1 MSKEL
6 DIVKA
11 IKDRNLLG
19 SYFPNGL
26 ESWSNWLVFF
36 KVLSGYT
43 KSKFTKRELRLFRE
57 CTGLKELPKER
68 LRECFLVC
76 GRRGAKS
83 TTAGLLAVFYG
94 LWGGW
99 ERYLNR
105 GEKAYI
111 FIVSPNMSQGKIIK
125 DYILG
130 IFDSNPVLKK
140 KVKKVLAAEI
150 HLNNNVIIS
159 IKPASWRSSRGFS
172 VGLLLMEELAF
183 YRWDEE
189 SANRDKEI
197 YTALTPGLTTIKN
210 SLTLG
215 LSTPFAK
222 AGLLWEKYKK
232 HWGKPGPVLI
242 WKAPSWKMNL
252 TLTEKELRERYSDLG
267 EAEFSAEFGANFRE
281 DIEGFLPAEIY
292 DKAVAKGR
300 DQVPPKEGVEYV
312 GFADFSEGLRKG
324 ADSSTLA
331 IVHEADNKIILDY
344 LLEVRAPFNPD
355 DVLQRVIAA
364 CKSWRVSKITQ
375 DRHSIAWISK
385 DLEREGIQ
393 VEVSEK
399 NKSEIYELFSV
410 EMNRGNVELLDIPRL
425 RSQCLGLHRFLRSGG
440 SKIDHLPQGHDDT
453 INAVAGAVV
462 VLTSSKGKKGYFFW
476 A

>member
-6 DIVKA
+6 DIYKA
-11 IKDRNLLG
+11 IKDKKLLG
-19 SYFPNGL
+19 SYFPGGL
-26 ESWSNWLVFF
+26 ESWSNWLTFH
-36 KVLSGYT
+36 KVKAGYPR
-43 KSKFTKRELRLFRE
+43 SKFSDKELQLIQQ
-57 CTGLKELPKER
+57 CTGLKALPKVAIK
-68 LRECFLVC
+68 LVLLIV

-83 TTAGLLAVFYG
+83 TMAALEGLYDA

-99 ERYLNR
+99 QRYLNR
-105 GEKAYI
+105 GEKAYV
-111 FIVSPNMSQGKIIK
+111 FIVSPNMDQGKIIK
-125 DYILG
+125 NIILG
-130 IFDSNPVLKK
+130 ILDSNPVLKK
-140 KVKKVLAAEI
+140 KVIKVLSTEI

-159 IKPASWRSSRGFS
+159 IKPASWRSGRGFTI
-172 VGLLLMEELAF
+172 GKLIMEECAF
-183 YRWDEE
+183 FYWDEA
-189 SANRDKEI
+189 SANRDREI
-197 YTALTPGLTTIKN
+197 YTALSPGLTTIKN
-210 SLTLG
+210 SSAWLI
-215 LSTPFAK
+215 STPFAK
-222 AGLLWEKYKK
+222 QGLLWEKYKK
-232 HWGKPGPVLI
+232 HYGKPGSVLV
-242 WKAPSWKMNL
+242 WKAPTWVMNP
-252 TLTEKELRERYSDLG
+252 TLTEAELRERYSDLG
-267 EAEFSAEFGANFRE
+267 EAEFAAEFGADFRE

-312 GFADFSEGLRKG
+312 GFADFSEGLRTG

-331 IVHEADNKIILDY
+331 IVHEADGKIILDY

-355 DVLQRVIAA
+355 DVLKRVIAA
-364 CKSWRVSKITQ
+364 CKSYQVSKITQ

-385 DLEREGIQ
+385 DLEKEGIQ

-425 RSQCLGLHRFLRSGG
+425 RSQTLGLHRFLRSGG
-440 SKIDHLPQGHDDT
+440 SKIDHLPQGNDDT